1 MNSEITA
8 QLYEAASLML
18 VGMGFVF
25 AFLTLLIGGVKSI
38 ELFCRR
44 FAGPVAAPDQRTP
57 RPKPAA
63 ASRQDASPD
72 PATVAAISAAIH
84 LHRHSNK

>member
-25 AFLTLLIGGVKSI
+25 AFLTLLIGGVKVI
-38 ELFCRR
+38 ELFCQR
-44 FAGPVAAPDQRTP
+44 FTGPAPAIDHRSSRSKSSAAPG
-57 RPKPAA
+57 
-63 ASRQDASPD
+63 QDTAPD

-84 LHRHSNK
+84 LHRQSNK